1 MMLSVMVVGAGAAF
15 SDQSK
20 IKNTEAVDMC
30 TALNIIGG
38 YPDGTFKP
46 EGNITRA
53 EVTKMICVAL
63 NGGKEPNVG
72 TNATPTFSDVRTN
85 PNSAWAEGYIESC
98 YAQGIVSGVGG
109 GKFAPAGNVTA
120 TQMAKMLLVALGYN
134 ADNEGFTG
142 NAWATNVNVRAS
154 QKGLYEDLE
163 NIDVNAALTRDNA
176 AQMIWN
182 ALNAYEVEYKTTLT
196 TDKNGQLTSTVTVQ
210 DKVVGNTS
218 DKITLM
224 EDKYESYTTIG
235 KLNKY
240 KWNET
245 DKEFE
250 YTIGEAVTTTV
261 NGQQVTT
268 PAPTFE
274 SATDYSDLFGMNV
287 KVVYTIDNKTKDTK
301 VYGIVPKDS
310 KIIATGILDDLE
322 YSDSNYIKIDG
333 TKYKTDEDALGT
345 TPGTTPLKAV
355 AQNTSA
361 QKNVFYLTDDTASPK
376 AYSAGDLN
384 TVDLGAYAATYTM
397 RAIDNDNDN
406 KIDLIV
412 YLPVAAG
419 EVTSVGTKQITVKYL
434 DNSTQTFKF
443 EDDNIYKDVA
453 KDDHVLVTA
462 NTYTAYDEN
471 TVAKMDSISGKVT
484 GTRDGKVQVDG
495 KWYTDFSGE
504 SFRLDGTYTFY
515 VAGSFVFYAD
525 QKGAASLTDVLY
537 LDKISTSGI
546 STQAKVYFYDGT
558 SATIDVDDI
567 YEADDDTLATIP
579 STNPSDALRGL
590 YTYSKDGSEYDL
602 TKVGSYTHTVN
613 GNRVTDENLL
623 GYDEEDTV
631 TGITK
636 ATDNVY
642 GKLNG
647 TYTFADDAVVFL
659 KYMDGKTDTNPGTE
673 KVKVISGNVAKN
685 YNADISASGYALY
698 DTVNGTN
705 KVIVAYVNTTNDLPN
720 AKGENGNYGY
730 VVDKP
735 FQSKIDGDKV
745 VGYTIW
751 NGKSEVTVYE
761 KSSSIASGVVK
772 GSLITF
778 DDLGDSMIDNVAIAN
793 NGASN
798 QLVTAAV
805 KGIDGDTFTVYAPA
819 HTVDKNGNAVST
831 TANEG
836 YTYIITKD
844 TTILYVDSDEVEGA
858 ENGSLQTAAEAS
870 ANKGI
875 ANIKFVVDE
884 ADGTSTTSYKLDLL
898 VIEINNEWK

>member
-1 MMLSVMVVGAGAAF
+1 
-15 SDQSK
+15 
-20 IKNTEAVDMC
+20 
-30 TALNIIGG
+30 
-38 YPDGTFKP
+38 
-46 EGNITRA
+46 
-53 EVTKMICVAL
+53 MICVAL
-63 NGGKEPNVG
+63 NGGKEPNLA

-85 PNSAWAEGYIESC
+85 ANSAWAEGYIESC

-235 KLNKY
+235 ILTSY
-240 KWNET
+240 EWNES

-250 YTIGEAVTTTV
+250 YTIGT
-261 NGQQVTT
+261 GDK
-268 PAPTFE
+268 APTFE
-274 SATDYSDLFGMNV
+274 SATDYSDLFGMKV

-322 YSDSNYIKIDG
+322 YSDSSNVKIDG
-333 TKYKTDEDALGT
+333 TKYKTEKDTAAS
-345 TPGTTPLKAV
+345 LKAI
-355 AQNTSA
+355 AQNQYATET
-361 QKNVFYLTDDTASPK
+361 NVFKSNH
-376 AYSAGDLN
+376 DLN
-384 TVDLGAYAATYTM
+384 NAATNATRDPGLGQYAASYAM
-397 RAIDNDNDN
+397 RAIDNDNND

-412 YLPVAAG
+412 YVPVAAG

-434 DNSTQTFKF
+434 NNSTQTFKF
-443 EDDNIYKDVA
+443 EDDNIYKGVA
-453 KDDHVLVTA
+453 KDDYVLVTA

-471 TVAKMDSISGKVT
+471 TVAKMDSVSGKVT
-484 GTRDGKVQVDG
+484 GTRDGKVQIDS

-546 STQAKVYFYDGT
+546 TTQAKVYFYDGT

-567 YEADDDTLATIP
+567 YEADDDTLVTIP
-579 STNPSDALRGL
+579 KDNTAASTALRGL
-590 YTYSKDGSEYDL
+590 YTYSKDGTEYDL
-602 TKVGSYTHTVN
+602 TKVGTYGDEPNVQ
-613 GNRVTDENLL
+613 ENLL
-623 GYDEEDTV
+623 GYDQLTSV
-631 TGITK
+631 SKITK

-647 TYTFADDAVVFL
+647 TYAFADDAVVFIR
-659 KYMDGKTDTNPGTE
+659 YTDNGTE
-673 KVKVISGNVAKN
+673 KVKVVAGSVAKN
-685 YNADISASGYALY
+685 YNSEITANAGYALY

-705 KVIVAYVNTTNDLPN
+705 KVIVAYVNTTEDLPN

-761 KSSSIASGVVK
+761 KASSIAANVQK
-772 GSLITF
+772 GALITF
-778 DDLGDSMIDNVAIAN
+778 DDLGDGMIDNVSVAK
-793 NGASN
+793 NGSN
-798 QLVTAAV
+798 PLVTAAV
-805 KGIDGDTFTVYAPA
+805 KGIDGDTFTVYAQDSTA
-819 HTVDKNGNAVST
+819 NGNGTIDAT
-831 TANEG
+831 K
-836 YTYIITKD
+836 TYIITKD
-844 TTILYVDSDEVEGA
+844 TTVLYVDSDEVEGA
-858 ENGSLQTAAEAS
+858 ENGSLQTAAENTS
-870 ANKGI
+870 NQGI

-884 ADGTSTTSYKLDLL
+884 ADGDNAYKLDLL

>member
-154 QKGLYEDLE
+154 QKGLYEGLE
-163 NIDVNAALTRDNA
+163 SIDVNAALTRDNA

-235 KLNKY
+235 ILTSY
-240 KWNET
+240 EWNES

-261 NGQQVTT
+261 EGKQVTT

-274 SATDYSDLFGMNV
+274 SATDYSNLFGMNV

-310 KIIATGILDDLE
+310 KVIATGILNDLE
-322 YSDSNYIKIDG
+322 YSDSSNVKIDG
-333 TKYKTDEDALGT
+333 TKYKTEKNAAAS
-345 TPGTTPLKAV
+345 LKAI
-355 AQNTSA
+355 AQNQYAT
-361 QKNVFYLTDDTASPK
+361 KTDVFK
-376 AYSAGDLN
+376 ADHDLN
-384 TVDLGAYAATYTM
+384 NAATDATRDPGLGQYAASYAM
-397 RAIDNDNDN
+397 RAIDNDNND

-412 YLPVAAG
+412 YVPVAAG
-419 EVTSVGTKQITVKYL
+419 EVTSVGTKQISVKYL
-434 DNSTQTFKF
+434 GATSAVPFKF
-443 EDDNIYKDVA
+443 EDDNIYKGVA
-453 KDDHVLVTA
+453 KDDYVLVTA
-462 NTYTAYDEN
+462 SKYTAYDEN
-471 TVAKMDSISGKVT
+471 TVVKMDSISGKVT
-484 GTRDGKVQVDG
+484 GTRTDKVQIDG
-495 KWYTDFSGE
+495 KWYTNYSDT

-546 STQAKVYFYDGT
+546 TTQAKVYFYDGT
-558 SATIDVDDI
+558 TATIDIGDI
-567 YEADDDTLATIP
+567 YQADDETKITSNLT
-579 STNPSDALRGL
+579 SDNLRGL
-590 YTYSKDGSEYDL
+590 YTYSKNGSEYDL
-602 TKVGSYTHTVN
+602 TKVGTYGEESNVQ
-613 GNRVTDENLL
+613 ENLL
-623 GYDEEDTV
+623 GYKAQTSV
-631 TGITK
+631 SKITK
-636 ATDNVY
+636 ATDNVA

-647 TYTFADDAVVFL
+647 SMAFADDAVVFL
-659 KYMDGKTDTNPGTE
+659 RYMDGKTADTEGTA
-673 KVKVISGNVAKN
+673 KVKVISGSVAKN
-685 YNADISASGYALY
+685 YNTDIAANGGYALY
-698 DTVNGTN
+698 DTVNGTD
-705 KVIVAYVNTTNDLPN
+705 KVIVAFVNATVDLPN
-720 AKGENGNYGY
+720 AKGVNGNYGY

-735 FQSKIDGDKV
+735 FETKIDGDKV
-745 VGYTIW
+745 IGYTIW
-751 NGKSEVTVYE
+751 NGKENVTVYD
-761 KSSSIASGVVK
+761 KDNSAKAQK
-772 GSLITF
+772 GDVITF
-778 DDLGDSMIDNVAIAN
+778 DDLGGTNVDNVAIAN

-805 KGIDGDTFTVYAPA
+805 KGIDGDTFTVYAQ
-819 HTVDKNGNAVST
+819 DKTENGST
-831 TANEG
+831 TIDSTK
-836 YTYIITKD
+836 TYIITKD
-844 TTILYVDSDEVEGA
+844 TTVLYVDSDEVEGA
-858 ENGSLQTAAEAS
+858 ENGSLQTAAENS
-870 ANKGI
+870 DNKGI

-884 ADGTSTTSYKLDLL
+884 ADGDNAYKLDLL